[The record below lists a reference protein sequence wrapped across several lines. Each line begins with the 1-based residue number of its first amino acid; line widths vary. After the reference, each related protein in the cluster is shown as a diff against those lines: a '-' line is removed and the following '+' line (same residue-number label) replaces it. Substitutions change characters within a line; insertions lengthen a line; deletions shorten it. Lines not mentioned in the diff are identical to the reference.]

1 MEDDEIDDW
10 LDSSDDEAGEAPG
23 ATPRPSTPSFL
34 AETTPDS
41 TPAREAVT
49 AAPAEEAPEAAAVA
63 AAPVGVDE
71 AIKEAPSDARPA
83 PPSGP
88 TPSAVSVEP
97 PALAVETAVEQS
109 SPVAEEMT
117 DLSLSSPKAAD
128 LPEPSGAS
136 SADSP
141 AADAYVSLEDAV
153 SQPGARERVPG
164 ASGAAFASPS
174 GSEAPATFAGDALES
189 DLLPSA
195 PAFKGEDPE
204 SRLGT
209 TETLGTHH
217 APHAPHDRDV
227 RDSHDASPGLSRFAG
242 GDGSDPAW
250 TLRRG
255 GGAAEAETENG
266 EPFFGVGAE
275 PRGEPRGFGFG
286 SLLGAS
292 LGSVTAAVAAVT
304 TAAARSDLARDAA
317 DHARGV
323 GKELGTLAKHVAGE
337 DLARS
342 SLDDATNEETNDVVS
357 SKRDETRDETRDD
370 DLWSAF
376 GAMAKHAAKS
386 IETAAVAVASD
397 PNVTLVAS
405 RSAAVAKRAV
415 AAAETRAFDF
425 LEKTLGDLGER
436 TSTDDSRALAAIA
449 DEDGVLL
456 ERALIERGCAT
467 HLEALETL
475 ADAADAFAE
484 EKEKEE
490 KEKDPG
496 DVHSTP
502 RSAFGADALAS
513 ADAALDVEMKSRDVI
528 DERSEDSDTID
539 TVDIARAGGPVP
551 GEDASELT
559 GAMRADAEAAAR
571 DAASAARAAFSGA
584 FKNAPENAQG
594 GEPLW
599 GSGSETPSHPSPE
612 SIEAA
617 LRTSLEPTRRES
629 AARVADVAAAVV
641 AHLVD
646 VADALQTSPGFGR
659 ELSATRASGT
669 VVARA
674 WPSPAST
681 ASPGDDA
688 GDTTPASI
696 SIARARLIGAR
707 VRAMAADADGVAD
720 AFAAATVAAFSNAS
734 DSDIDIAS
742 LFPDAEAFAA
752 FLVKVEKH
760 ATNTAARLKEV
771 SMGYAA
777 DAARCLRAVV
787 AASAQDAAAA
797 AR

>member
-1 MEDDEIDDW
+1 MDDDEIDDW

-63 AAPVGVDE
+63 AAAVGVDE

-117 DLSLSSPKAAD
+117 VLSLSSPKAAD

-164 ASGAAFASPS
+164 ASGATFASPS

-189 DLLPSA
+189 DA
-195 PAFKGEDPE
+195 
-204 SRLGT
+204 
-209 TETLGTHH
+209 
-217 APHAPHDRDV
+217 RDV

-255 GGAAEAETENG
+255 GGATETETENG

-275 PRGEPRGFGFG
+275 PRGEPRPRGFGFG

-337 DLARS
+337 DLARFS
-342 SLDDATNEETNDVVS
+342 SLDDATTRETRDTRFEETTTNEETNVETNDVVS
-357 SKRDETRDETRDD
+357 SKRDDETRMDETASDD
-370 DLWSAF
+370 NLWSAF

-405 RSAAVAKRAV
+405 RSASLAKRAV

-425 LEKTLGDLGER
+425 LEKTLGDL
-436 TSTDDSRALAAIA
+436 SNDDSRALAAIA

-475 ADAADAFAE
+475 ADAADAFAA
-484 EKEKEE
+484 EKEEEE
-490 KEKDPG
+490 KEKDTAIG
-496 DVHSTP
+496 VKSTS

-513 ADAALDVEMKSRDVI
+513 ADAALDVERNVG
-528 DERSEDSDTID
+528 DEIEGCSEDSD

-571 DAASAARAAFSGA
+571 DAAAAALAAFLVRA
-584 FKNAPENAQG
+584 LRENAEG
-594 GEPLW
+594 REE
-599 GSGSETPSHPSPE
+599 GSETPSHPSPE

-646 VADALQTSPGFGR
+646 VADALQASPG
-659 ELSATRASGT
+659 ELSATVPDASGT
-669 VVARA
+669 VARA

-681 ASPGDDA
+681 ASPGA
-688 GDTTPASI
+688 HGDTTPASI

-734 DSDIDIAS
+734 EKDIAS

>member
-1 MEDDEIDDW
+1 MDDDEIDDW

-88 TPSAVSVEP
+88 TLSAVSVEP
-97 PALAVETAVEQS
+97 PALAVETAVERS
-109 SPVAEEMT
+109 SPEMTEEMT
-117 DLSLSSPKAAD
+117 VLSLTSPKAAD
-128 LPEPSGAS
+128 LSEPEVGAS
-136 SADSP
+136 SADSN
-141 AADAYVSLEDAV
+141 AADAYVSLEDAF
-153 SQPGARERVPG
+153 ERVPG
-164 ASGAAFASPS
+164 ASEDPKR
-174 GSEAPATFAGDALES
+174 SEAPATSAEDATRES
-189 DLLPSA
+189 DLRPSA
-195 PAFKGEDPE
+195 PVFREDTHDTHDT
-204 SRLGT
+204 LGT
-209 TETLGTHH
+209 TET
-217 APHAPHDRDV
+217 
-227 RDSHDASPGLSRFAG
+227 RFAG

-255 GGAAEAETENG
+255 GGAAETPPEDAET
-266 EPFFGVGAE
+266 FFGV
-275 PRGEPRGFGFG
+275 G

-292 LGSVTAAVAAVT
+292 LGSVKNAVAAVT
-304 TAAARSDLARDAA
+304 TAASRSDLGSQSAA
-317 DHARGV
+317 DHVRGF
-323 GKELGTLAKHVAGE
+323 GKELGTFAKHVAGE
-337 DLARS
+337 DLARR
-342 SLDDATNEETNDVVS
+342 DDATTSANDEGS
-357 SKRDETRDETRDD
+357 ISKRDATRDDDRDDRD

-386 IETAAVAVASD
+386 LETVAVAVASD
-397 PNVTLVAS
+397 PNVTRVAS
-405 RSAAVAKRAV
+405 RSAAAAKRAV

-425 LEKTLGDLGER
+425 LERTLGER
-436 TSTDDSRALAAIA
+436 SEESRVFAAIA
-449 DEDGVLL
+449 DADGVLL
-456 ERALIERGCAT
+456 ERALIERGCAA
-467 HLEALETL
+467 HLESLETL

-484 EKEKEE
+484 ESSDRLESEKEE
-490 KEKDPG
+490 N
-496 DVHSTP
+496 HATSA
-502 RSAFGADALAS
+502 RSAFRADALAS
-513 ADAALDVEMKSRDVI
+513 ADAALDVERNREI
-528 DERSEDSDTID
+528 DASASNSD

-571 DAASAARAAFSGA
+571 NSAAAALAAFSDALRAREGLET
-584 FKNAPENAQG
+584 P
-594 GEPLW
+594 
-599 GSGSETPSHPSPE
+599 SETPSFPSPE

-617 LRTSLEPTRRES
+617 LRTSLEPTRRQS
-629 AARVADVAAAVV
+629 AARVADVTAAVV

-646 VADALQTSPGFGR
+646 VSAALQTSPG
-659 ELSATRASGT
+659 ELEEATGASGT
-669 VVARA
+669 VARA

-681 ASPGDDA
+681 ASPGA
-688 GDTTPASI
+688 HGDTTPASI
-696 SIARARLIGAR
+696 AIARARLIGAR

-720 AFAAATVAAFSNAS
+720 AFAAATVAAFSNAEN
-734 DSDIDIAS
+734 AS
-742 LFPDAEAFAA
+742 ETNLASHFPDAEAFAA
-752 FLVKVEKH
+752 FLVSVEKH

-787 AASAQDAAAA
+787 AASAEDAATA

>member
-1 MEDDEIDDW
+1 MDDDEIDDW

-83 PPSGP
+83 HPSGP

-117 DLSLSSPKAAD
+117 VLSLSSPKAAD

-217 APHAPHDRDV
+217 APHAPHARDV

-255 GGAAEAETENG
+255 GGAAETETENG

-275 PRGEPRGFGFG
+275 PRGEPRPRGFGFG

-436 TSTDDSRALAAIA
+436 TSTDDSRALVAIA

-484 EKEKEE
+484 EKEEEE

-496 DVHSTP
+496 DVHSRIP

-528 DERSEDSDTID
+528 DERSEDSDTVD

-571 DAASAARAAFSGA
+571 DAAAAARAAFSGA
-584 FKNAPENAQG
+584 FLKRENG
-594 GEPLW
+594 RED
-599 GSGSETPSHPSPE
+599 GSETPSHPSPE

-617 LRTSLEPTRRES
+617 LRTSLEPTRREA

-659 ELSATRASGT
+659 ELSATGASSGT

-681 ASPGDDA
+681 ASPGDNA

-734 DSDIDIAS
+734 ENDIAS

-752 FLVKVEKH
+752 FLVSVEKH

-771 SMGYAA
+771 SVGYAA

>member
-1 MEDDEIDDW
+1 MDDDEIDDW

-117 DLSLSSPKAAD
+117 VLSLSSPKAAD

-164 ASGAAFASPS
+164 ASGATFASPS

-195 PAFKGEDPE
+195 
-204 SRLGT
+204 
-209 TETLGTHH
+209 
-217 APHAPHDRDV
+217 
-227 RDSHDASPGLSRFAG
+227 
-242 GDGSDPAW
+242 
-250 TLRRG
+250 
-255 GGAAEAETENG
+255 
-266 EPFFGVGAE
+266 
-275 PRGEPRGFGFG
+275 PRGFGFG

-337 DLARS
+337 DLARFS
-342 SLDDATNEETNDVVS
+342 SLDDATTRETRDTRFEETTTNEETNDVDDVVS
-357 SKRDETRDETRDD
+357 SKRDDETRDETASDD
-370 DLWSAF
+370 NLWSAF

-425 LEKTLGDLGER
+425 LEKTLGDL
-436 TSTDDSRALAAIA
+436 SNDDSRALAAIA

-475 ADAADAFAE
+475 ADAADAFAA
-484 EKEKEE
+484 EKEE
-490 KEKDPG
+490 EEK
-496 DVHSTP
+496 VKSITP

-513 ADAALDVEMKSRDVI
+513 ADAALDVERNVG
-528 DERSEDSDTID
+528 DEIEGCSEDSD

-571 DAASAARAAFSGA
+571 DAAAAALAAFLVRA
-584 FKNAPENAQG
+584 LRENAEG
-594 GEPLW
+594 REE
-599 GSGSETPSHPSPE
+599 GSETPSHPSPE

-617 LRTSLEPTRRES
+617 LRTSLEFTRRES

-646 VADALQTSPGFGR
+646 VADALQASPG
-659 ELSATRASGT
+659 ELSATVPDASGT
-669 VVARA
+669 VARA

-681 ASPGDDA
+681 ASPGA
-688 GDTTPASI
+688 HGDTTPASI

-734 DSDIDIAS
+734 EKDIAS

>member
-275 PRGEPRGFGFG
+275 PRGEPRPRGFGFG

-292 LGSVTAAVAAVT
+292 LGSVKNAVAAVT
-304 TAAARSDLARDAA
+304 TAASRSDLGSQSAA
-317 DHARGV
+317 DHVRGF
-323 GKELGTLAKHVAGE
+323 GKELGTFAKHVAGE
-337 DLARS
+337 DLARR
-342 SLDDATNEETNDVVS
+342 DDATTSANDEGS
-357 SKRDETRDETRDD
+357 ISKRDATRDDDRDDRD

-571 DAASAARAAFSGA
+571 HAASAARAAFSGA
-584 FKNAPENAQG
+584 FLKRENG
-594 GEPLW
+594 RED
-599 GSGSETPSHPSPE
+599 GSETPSHPSPE

-617 LRTSLEPTRRES
+617 LRTSLEPTRREA

-659 ELSATRASGT
+659 ELSATGASSGT

>member
-1 MEDDEIDDW
+1 MDDDEIDDW

-117 DLSLSSPKAAD
+117 VLSLSSPKAAD

-164 ASGAAFASPS
+164 ASGATFASPS

-189 DLLPSA
+189 DA
-195 PAFKGEDPE
+195 
-204 SRLGT
+204 
-209 TETLGTHH
+209 
-217 APHAPHDRDV
+217 RDV

-255 GGAAEAETENG
+255 GGAAETETENG

-275 PRGEPRGFGFG
+275 PRGEPRPRGFGFG

-337 DLARS
+337 DLARFS
-342 SLDDATNEETNDVVS
+342 SLDDATTRETRDTRFEETNEETTTNVETNDVVS
-357 SKRDETRDETRDD
+357 SKRDDETRMDETASDD

-405 RSAAVAKRAV
+405 RSASLAKRAV

-425 LEKTLGDLGER
+425 LEKTLGDL
-436 TSTDDSRALAAIA
+436 SNDDSRALAAIA

-475 ADAADAFAE
+475 ADAADAFAA
-484 EKEKEE
+484 EKEE
-490 KEKDPG
+490 EEK
-496 DVHSTP
+496 VKSITP

-513 ADAALDVEMKSRDVI
+513 ADAALDVERNVG
-528 DERSEDSDTID
+528 DEIEGCSEDSD

-571 DAASAARAAFSGA
+571 DAAAAALAAFLVRA
-584 FKNAPENAQG
+584 LRENAEG
-594 GEPLW
+594 REE
-599 GSGSETPSHPSPE
+599 GSETPSHPSPE

-646 VADALQTSPGFGR
+646 VADALQASPG
-659 ELSATRASGT
+659 ELSATVPDASGT
-669 VVARA
+669 VARA

-681 ASPGDDA
+681 ASPGA
-688 GDTTPASI
+688 HGDTTPASI

-734 DSDIDIAS
+734 EKDIAS